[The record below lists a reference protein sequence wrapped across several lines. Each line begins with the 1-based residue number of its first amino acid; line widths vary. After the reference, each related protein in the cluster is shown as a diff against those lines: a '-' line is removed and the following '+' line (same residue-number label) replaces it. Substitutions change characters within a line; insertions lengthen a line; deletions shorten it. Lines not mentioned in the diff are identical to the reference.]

1 MGGSFQGSEY
11 GKDPRSHSKKIL
23 EIADHIWARK
33 SEEHR
38 ATEIL
43 RILRTK
49 KFMLMIDE
57 IWERID
63 LVNIG
68 IPLPDHQMSPK

>member
-1 MGGSFQGSEY
+1 M
-11 GKDPRSHSKKIL
+11 
-23 EIADHIWARK
+23 ARK
-33 SEEHR
+33 SEERR